1 MEDLEEAFRFLRR
14 RSDPMMGSRQREG
27 TSGDTKGLQM
37 QEQIQI
43 LCSKWDCCG
52 CRLTL
57 DSSIWLGRQGF
68 MIFHGTDSPTL

>member
-27 TSGDTKGLQM
+27 TSGDKKGL

-43 LCSKWDCCG
+43 QMGL
-52 CRLTL
+52 L
-57 DSSIWLGRQGF
+57 WLP
-68 MIFHGTDSPTL
+68 IDT